1 MKIRRALHVAVAA
14 MIVAAFA
21 ALAAQV
27 VAHQG
32 EKAKEPERE
41 KFQSPM
47 VLEVP
52 LQLERLPAH
61 AIRDLGKLSR
71 YWCEDAHLVG
81 VKLAAVKVGKKESRF
96 EVSGFVQVRE
106 SYDRL
111 ANVRVDLTD
120 GEHVIASG
128 VDAKIDAE
136 ERKAT
141 AFRLRLEV
149 PREKVELLERA
160 GDAAR
165 LVLTLTLRN
174 NS

>member
-1 MKIRRALHVAVAA
+1 MRIPIALPSAVLLSALVAVSP
-14 MIVAAFA
+14 
-21 ALAAQV
+21 LAAQV
-27 VAHQG
+27 VAKQG
-32 EKAKEPERE
+32 ERTKQPELQ
-41 KFQSPM
+41 KFDSPM

-52 LQLERLPAH
+52 LQLQRLPAH
-61 AIRDLGKLSR
+61 AVRDLGKLSR

-120 GEHVIASG
+120 GEHVVASG

-149 PREKVELLERA
+149 PRDKVELLERV

-165 LVLTLTLRN
+165 LVLTLTLKN